1 MQAGRRG
8 APPIVGHARA
18 MEQPRPLRRR
28 RRSSRRGAGPPA
40 GPAASALTDTPAAAD
55 PPGAA
60 PTSVAATAEV
70 STAGVS
76 TAGVSTAD
84 RVTGGVGSG
93 EPRPEDSAGDG
104 ISSPATPVDATNPQ
118 NEPPATTAVANATF
132 AAPAELDDPLAGI
145 SAPGGLPHAFAGS
158 PGAAAA
164 TGPGHP
170 PDHGRP
176 AGEGPGRIYRT
187 PREDHSE
194 RSLRALVTTRSTQV
208 SPSAAMRAREAA
220 MPTAADLLAAEAD
233 LVVVRRH
240 YVPPTALAAGRRRDR
255 SERRPSGSGQ
265 VSAGQTGNA
274 PSAGGQPTDQQPS

>member
-8 APPIVGHARA
+8 ALPVVGHARA
-18 MEQPRPLRRR
+18 MEQPRHLRRR

-40 GPAASALTDTPAAAD
+40 EPVAGAVTDTPAAAD
-55 PPGAA
+55 PPSSAQ
-60 PTSVAATAEV
+60 TTVAGI
-70 STAGVS
+70 AGVS
-76 TAGVSTAD
+76 NAD
-84 RVTGGVGSG
+84 RVTGGVGGG
-93 EPRPEDSAGDG
+93 EPRPDDSAGDA
-104 ISSPATPVDATNPQ
+104 ISSPATPDDATNPQ
-118 NEPPATTAVANATF
+118 NGPPATTVVANATF
-132 AAPAELDDPLAGI
+132 AAPAELDDPLAGA
-145 SAPGGLPHAFAGS
+145 SALGLPHAFAGS

-170 PDHGRP
+170 ADHGRMP
-176 AGEGPGRIYRT
+176 GEGPRRSFRT
-187 PREDHSE
+187 PREDQSE

-220 MPTAADLLAAEAD
+220 TPTAADLLAAEAD

-265 VSAGQTGNA
+265 VSAGQTGNG
-274 PSAGGQPTDQQPS
+274 PSAGGQPTGQQPS

>member
-1 MQAGRRG
+1 MRAGRRG
-8 APPIVGHARA
+8 ALPIVGHART

-40 GPAASALTDTPAAAD
+40 GPAAGAVTDTPAAAD
-55 PPGAA
+55 SPSAA
-60 PTSVAATAEV
+60 PTTVAA
-70 STAGVS
+70 TAGVS
-76 TAGVSTAD
+76 TAGVSNAD

-104 ISSPATPVDATNPQ
+104 ISSPATPGDATNPQ

-187 PREDHSE
+187 REDQSE

-265 VSAGQTGNA
+265 VSAGQTANT
-274 PSAGGQPTDQQPS
+274 PSAVSRPTDQQPS